1 MSKKLNGKAC
11 VYCGSAPATTSDHIF
26 ARGFFPVHRR
36 ANLPQ
41 VPACAACNGEKSTLE
56 HYLTAVL
63 PFGGTHEDAHEAL
76 SEMVPPR
83 LEKNTKLKN
92 ILSGG
97 LVEDWREENGV
108 LVPAMTVPF
117 DSDRA
122 SELFRFITKGLLYHH
137 WGMVLDKQKHGVW
150 AGFLNAQG
158 VEFHQSLLSMNSR
171 ERIREDI
178 GNGTFVYEGAQG
190 TDIPEMSIWIF
201 NVFGG
206 LKLSGDPDSP
216 DELASVIGG
225 VTASM
230 AALEKL
236 RPILA

>member
-137 WGMVLDKQKHGVW
+137 WGMVLD
-150 AGFLNAQG
+150 N
-158 VEFHQSLLSMNSR
+158 
-171 ERIREDI
+171 
-178 GNGTFVYEGAQG
+178 AQG